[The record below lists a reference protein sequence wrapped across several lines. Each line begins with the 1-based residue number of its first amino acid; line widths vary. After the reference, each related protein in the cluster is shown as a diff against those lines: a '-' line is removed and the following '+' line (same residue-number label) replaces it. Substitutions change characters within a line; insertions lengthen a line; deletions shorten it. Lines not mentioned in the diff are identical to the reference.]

1 MHRRLLLTLRY
12 DGTRYCGWQ
21 VQKNAVSVQQ
31 TVQDAIERVTGVRA
45 GLTGCSR
52 TDAGVHADM
61 YCCAFDTESRL
72 PEDKMVLALNAWLPA
87 DVAVYGCRQVPADFH
102 PRYDALGKRYIYRV
116 WNAAARNPF
125 WEGRALHRR
134 GRLDEAVLDQAAAAF
149 IGRHDYAGF
158 CAAGSAVE
166 DTVRTVRRAQV
177 AREGDMVLFTVE
189 ADGFLYHMV
198 RIMAGTLLDI
208 AAGRMAAEEL
218 PAVLASC
225 DRGRVGFTAP
235 ACGLWLDRVFYPTE
249 YGIS

>member
-225 DRGRVGFTAP
+225 DRGRAGVTAP
-235 ACGLWLDRVFYPTE
+235 ACGLWLVRVFYPTE

>member
-225 DRGRVGFTAP
+225 DRGRAGFTAP
-235 ACGLWLDRVFYPTE
+235 ACRLWLDRVFYPTE